1 MLWENL
7 REEEFDL
14 AIEKSGGLCVI
25 PLGCLEKHGQHLPVG
40 TDYFEASSIVKRA
53 SEIEEVMIFEPG
65 AWLGEVSCF
74 HSFDDPGEVK
84 YRGCIGIKQETL
96 LRVLEELCDEI
107 ARNGFRKI
115 LIVNCHGGNIAFL
128 KHFLRCQSY
137 ERKKYATLSTFAL
150 AFGDIAPKKLYNT
163 ALQRKKDFP
172 YLTDAD
178 FDTLKRFAESG
189 TGGGHADFRE
199 TSLMMNINES
209 LVAPDRFEAECGE
222 SNHRTDYLAELG
234 VDSVNSWLS
243 NYPASYEALPPH
255 GASSTIG
262 RAMSD
267 ISTERLAHIFKVI
280 KNDEDCVR
288 SAQMLPEM

>member
-1 MLWENL
+1 
-7 REEEFDL
+7 
-14 AIEKSGGLCVI
+14 
-25 PLGCLEKHGQHLPVG
+25 
-40 TDYFEASSIVKRA
+40 
-53 SEIEEVMIFEPG
+53 
-65 AWLGEVSCF
+65 
-74 HSFDDPGEVK
+74 
-84 YRGCIGIKQETL
+84 
-96 LRVLEELCDEI
+96 
-107 ARNGFRKI
+107 
-115 LIVNCHGGNIAFL
+115 
-128 KHFLRCQSY
+128 
-137 ERKKYATLSTFAL
+137 
-150 AFGDIAPKKLYNT
+150 
-163 ALQRKKDFP
+163 
-172 YLTDAD
+172 
-178 FDTLKRFAESG
+178 
-189 TGGGHADFRE
+189 
-199 TSLMMNINES
+199 MMNINES